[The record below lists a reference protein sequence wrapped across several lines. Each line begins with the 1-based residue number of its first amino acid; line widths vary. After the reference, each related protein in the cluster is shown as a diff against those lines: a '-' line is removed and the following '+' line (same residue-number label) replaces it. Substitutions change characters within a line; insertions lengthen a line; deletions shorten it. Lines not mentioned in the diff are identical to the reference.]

1 MSLSEQQRSRA
12 SESSVAAHIPE
23 QRTPDAGQIWLLRSR
38 GCWQTAAELLDGHP
52 GSAVERAELLIEAA
66 FFTGDGWDDAE
77 TALRA
82 AEAVVRDNHERAAT
96 ACARG
101 FLAYCATVSK
111 VHDRLD
117 EAQAAL
123 GRASALLAPEDPARP
138 LLDFRRGLI
147 AHALLGDA
155 TAARAAYRR
164 AHAGAEQQQDAHLL
178 SYTWRHLAA
187 IAQEDGNVAGARHGY
202 AESLRLREETGF
214 AVGLAPALA
223 ALADV
228 SPAAEATQLRAEAR
242 RLTRAFSGTPVWL
255 TFD

>member
-1 MSLSEQQRSRA
+1 MT
-12 SESSVAAHIPE
+12 AHVPE
-23 QRTPDAGQIWLLRSR
+23 QRTADAGRIWLLRSR
-38 GCWQTAAELLDGHP
+38 GCWQAAAELLDGDA
-52 GSAVERAELLIEAA
+52 GSALERAELLIEAA
-66 FFTGDGWDDAE
+66 FFTGQGWDDAE

-82 AEAVVRDNHERAAT
+82 AEAAVRDNHERAAA

-101 FLAYCATVSK
+101 FLAYAATVLK

-147 AHALLGDA
+147 AHALMGDA
-155 TAARAAYRR
+155 TSARAAYRR

-202 AESLRLREETGF
+202 AESLRLREQTGF
-214 AVGLAPALA
+214 AVGIAPALA

-228 SPAAEATQLRAEAR
+228 SPAAEAAQLRAEAR
-242 RLTRAFSGTPVWL
+242 RLARAFADTPVWL
-255 TFD
+255 TLD

>member
-12 SESSVAAHIPE
+12 SEPPAPARIPE
-23 QRTPDAGQIWLLRSR
+23 QRTTGAGQVWLLRSR
-38 GCWQTAAELLDGHP
+38 GCWQAAAALLDGDADA
-52 GSAVERAELLIEAA
+52 SVERAELLIEAA
-66 FFTGDGWDDAE
+66 FFTGNGWDEAE

-82 AEAVVRDNHERAAT
+82 AEAVVRDNHERAAA

-101 FLAYCATVSK
+101 FLAYGATVLK

-214 AVGLAPALA
+214 AIGLAPALA

-228 SPAAEATQLRAEAR
+228 SPSAEAAQLRAEAR
-242 RLTRAFSGTPVWL
+242 RLVRAFAGTPVWL
-255 TFD
+255 VLD

>member
-1 MSLSEQQRSRA
+1 M
-12 SESSVAAHIPE
+12 
-23 QRTPDAGQIWLLRSR
+23 WLLRSR
-38 GCWQTAAELLDGHP
+38 GCWEAAAELLGTGPAD
-52 GSAVERAELLIEAA
+52 AVERAELLIEAA
-66 FFTGDGWDDAE
+66 FFTGDGWEEAE

-82 AEAVVRDNHERAAT
+82 AESVARSNHERAEA

-101 FLAYCATVSK
+101 FLAYGATLLK

-123 GRASALLAPEDPARP
+123 GRASALLPPDDPSRP

-147 AHALLGDA
+147 AHLLLEDV
-155 TAARAAYRR
+155 TAARTAYRR

-178 SYTWRHLAA
+178 SYTWRHLAS
-187 IAQEDGNVAGARHGY
+187 IAQEDGNTAGARHGY

-214 AVGLAPALA
+214 AIGIAPALA
-223 ALADV
+223 TLAEV
-228 SPAAEATQLRAEAR
+228 SPAAEAVQLRAQAQ
-242 RLTRAFSGTPVWL
+242 RLVRAFAGTPVWL